1 MEQKIAIPVTGGE
14 LSSHFGH
21 TEQYVIFT
29 VKDNQIVDEIIAIP
43 PEHQYGSHPRFL
55 KELAC
60 DVVITGGMGL
70 KAQELLS
77 SYGIK
82 KLIGVPNLPVKE
94 LILNY
99 LQNTLETG
107 NNCCDH

>member
-1 MEQKIAIPVTGGE
+1 MEQKIAISITGGE

-29 VKDNQIVDEIIAIP
+29 VKDKEIVDEVYAIP
-43 PEHQYGSHPRFL
+43 PEHEYGSHPRFL
-55 KELAC
+55 KELNC
-60 DVVITGGMGL
+60 NVVITGGMGM
-70 KAQELLS
+70 KAQQLLS

-82 KLIGVPNLPVKE
+82 TVIGVPNLPVKE
-94 LILNY
+94 LISNY

-107 NNCCDH
+107 INRCDH